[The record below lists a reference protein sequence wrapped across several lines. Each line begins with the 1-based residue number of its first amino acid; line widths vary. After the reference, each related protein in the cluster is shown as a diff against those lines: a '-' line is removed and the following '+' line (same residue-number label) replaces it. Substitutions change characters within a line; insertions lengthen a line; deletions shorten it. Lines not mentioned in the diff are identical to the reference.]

1 MLDKDNQFKEFLQIS
16 IKHIHMV
23 LVNMYKINIL
33 NTNHVILNLKM
44 DYYQEIKVHQRIAK
58 EL

>member
-1 MLDKDNQFKEFLQIS
+1 MLDKDIQFKEFLQIS